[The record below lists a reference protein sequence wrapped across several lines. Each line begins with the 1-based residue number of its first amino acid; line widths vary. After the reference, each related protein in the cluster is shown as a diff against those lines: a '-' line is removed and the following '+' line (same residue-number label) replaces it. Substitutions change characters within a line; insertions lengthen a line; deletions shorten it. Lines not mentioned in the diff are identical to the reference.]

1 MIIFNNTII
10 LILETIG
17 ILIRVRMGIRIEV
30 LRSHKEWSLLK
41 IFFNRE
47 DLIIRILMVQSNIS
61 LTNRKKILF

>member
-30 LRSHKEWSLLK
+30 LMSLKEWSLLN

-47 DLIIRILMVQSNIS
+47 DLIIRFLLVQSNIS